1 MQSGLVSKMKTLTLP
16 TPTKTNSK
24 TLQLVSPAIKAVSD
38 PNWMLCTKLSEQ
50 YSVILSRVEFPS
62 HRYCQEYS
70 VYTSFIWDC
79 INQKEFGAVEA
90 FKYLPAME
98 NYRDRIRLALELF
111 VK

>member
-1 MQSGLVSKMKTLTLP
+1 MKTLTLP

-24 TLQLVSPAIKAVSD
+24 TLQLVSPSSKAITD

-50 YSVILSRVEFPS
+50 YSVILSRVDFPS
-62 HRYCQEYS
+62 HRYCQAYS
-70 VYTSFIWDC
+70 VYIAFIWDS
-79 INQKEFGAVEA
+79 NNEKEFGAVEA

-98 NYRDRIRLALELF
+98 NYRDRIKVALELF